1 MKLTVSIL
9 ALVVLFLSTHC
20 IFTYENKGPGK
31 SCAKKT
37 YCAVKKTCDKSKEK
51 KNKDDCNGICN
62 PFMGCSGCVYILT
75 EKSLLSLPASINLSV
90 KAGKKQA
97 VFISSYI
104 SDCWHPPRNC

>member
-9 ALVVLFLSTHC
+9 ALIVLFLSTQCVFMH
-20 IFTYENKGPGK
+20 ENTEPGR
-31 SCAKKT
+31 SCAKET
-37 YCAVKKTCDKSKEK
+37 CCAVKKTCSKNKEK
-51 KNKDDCNGICN
+51 KNNEDCNGICN
-62 PFMGCSGCVYILT
+62 PFMGCSGCAYIHT
-75 EKSLLSLPASINLSV
+75 EKLLFSLPALMNLSV